1 MNYAIYIFFY
11 FFVPSNPV
19 GMWYNKLIK
28 CTCLACTCILV
39 SLIKYIQGLN
49 IFCFAV
55 ETGSSL
61 VPPMLPV
68 AQGKKHIPCQEIIG
82 VVNRA
87 AMGRARFIIYPWF
100 IFIFLTARPWAERG
114 SRFTLD
120 LFFNRA
126 AMGRARF

>member
-39 SLIKYIQGLN
+39 SLIKYIRGLN

-55 ETGSSL
+55 QTGSSATPGPGL

-82 VVNRA
+82 VVPDSRHQ
-87 AMGRARFIIYPWF
+87 GFPFRVKLKVTSP
-100 IFIFLTARPWAERG
+100 FLTKAEN
-114 SRFTLD
+114 LK
-120 LFFNRA
+120 
-126 AMGRARF
+126 